1 MAGRG
6 PAPKPASRRARAN
19 QDHNPVTTLRFESAE
34 QPDLPGEG
42 WHPATVQWWATWGES
57 PQAEHF
63 MAVDWSYLVDTAV
76 FHHALW
82 TARDAGKSATES
94 GKELRLRVQDF
105 GATVASRL
113 RLRMQFA
120 EADEKDGGQVS
131 TPTSRQRRGALHA
144 LPSLMADGSAGAVE
158 TV

>member
-6 PAPKPASRRARAN
+6 PAPKPPGRRARTN
-19 QDHNPVTTLRFESAE
+19 VDPNPVTTLRFERAD
-34 QPDLPGEG
+34 QPPLPAGD
-42 WHPATVQWWATWGES
+42 WHPATVEWWRVWGES

-63 MAVDWSYLVDTAV
+63 MAVDWSFLVDTAV
-76 FHHALW
+76 FHHSVW
-82 TARDAGKSATES
+82 CARDAGKSSTEA

-120 EADEKDGGQVS
+120 EADEKDGGQVT
-131 TPTSRQRRGALHA
+131 TPSARDRRGPLRSVPTAKA
-144 LPSLMADGSAGAVE
+144 ADG
-158 TV
+158 TI